1 MLVNMKA
8 PISIMKYFYRH
19 NEKILHHRFLI
30 KISRIK
36 SKKKKINLFFKLS
49 NVEAPAYVRTARY
62 APANTFLNK
71 FNQLC
76 KGLGCIIKN
85 NSIK

>member
-19 NEKILHHRFLI
+19 NEKILHHRFII
-30 KISRIK
+30 KIFRNL
-36 SKKKKINLFFKLS
+36 KKKNL
-49 NVEAPAYVRTARY
+49 NCQIDVDAPAYVRTARY
-62 APANTFLNK
+62 ALANTFLNK

-76 KGLGCIIKN
+76 KAV
-85 NSIK
+85 